1 MNSRTIEIPM
11 KFHPRA
17 FSAFGADLVTND
29 CVAIAELVKNSYDAF
44 AENVIVTVSSDYL
57 EIRDDGLGM
66 TAEIIRDAWAV
77 IATPYKKRTP
87 VVHKDGKVRRVS
99 GNKGLGRFSAARLGR
114 YLKIITKNDSDQ
126 LITAVIDWESF
137 VNSNNMSDCRIEM
150 TVGGETDLNRLSNS
164 GTIIQITGLYEQWN
178 AQKVT
183 ELENA
188 LSRLISPFDS
198 KHDFSI
204 VLNYESYAAPVYI
217 KPQEFI
223 QHPTYSIEG
232 TVDDSGAISWSY
244 RYAPKKSLLT
254 EKSGKILW
262 KDAHNGFDAVHTIDS
277 DIIESYVAGNFTF
290 EIRAW
295 DLDSDS
301 IADVSAAFNIG
312 RREIRGNISQ
322 YKGLSVYRDNILVLP
337 KSDASKDWLGI
348 DVRRVSSIGKRMSTS
363 QIIGMVNISSENN
376 PGIKDT
382 TDREKLVDTVEYHQF
397 CKLVETIISTLED
410 LRYSDKK
417 PAEKT
422 PRGLSDLITP
432 LSAMPLV
439 SKLENELSKG
449 SNSEQLI
456 EEVRNYAAENEKT
469 LSELNERLTY
479 YAQTASLGSVAVV
492 ILHEILT
499 GMTVIKRFLRRIRKV
514 FVNADPKTIEYLE
527 DSETWHSRLVDV
539 ANSFAPLY
547 RKSLKNEHNSCNI
560 YEEIRKSIR
569 LISSKKE
576 AADISFEVDAEKT
589 LNASVFS
596 GELQTILVNLFD
608 NAVFWIN
615 YSQKKSKTISVK
627 ARQINDTKARITVSD
642 SGTGIAREDASK
654 IFQPGITSKPHGIGM
669 GLVIVTELL
678 NNYDCRIATIIPG
691 ELSGATFEFDVPIEK
706 VERVKD
712 SESISD

>member
-1 MNSRTIEIPM
+1 MSSRIEEIPM

-44 AENVIVTVSSDYL
+44 ADNVLVTVSSDFL
-57 EIRDDGLGM
+57 EIRDDGSGM
-66 TAEIIRDAWAV
+66 TEDTIRNAWAV
-77 IATPYKKRTP
+77 IATPYKKRAP
-87 VVHKDGKVRRVS
+87 IVKKGDRIRRVS

-114 YLKIITKNDSDQ
+114 YLKIITKSASEQ
-126 LITAVIDWESF
+126 VLTAEIDWERF
-137 VNSNNMSDCRIEM
+137 VNSNSMSDCRIRM
-150 TVGGETDLNRLSNS
+150 TVGETEEFSSPHTN
-164 GTIIQITGLYEQWN
+164 GTIIRITGLYEQWN
-178 AQKVT
+178 SPKVK

-188 LSRLISPFDS
+188 LSRLLSPFDS
-198 KHDFSI
+198 TDDFSI
-204 VLNYESYAAPVYI
+204 VLNYESYASPVQI

-223 QHPTYSIEG
+223 QHPTYAITGDVSN
-232 TVDDSGAISWSY
+232 SGVITWN
-244 RYAPKKSLLT
+244 YAYSPKKSKLT
-254 EKSGKILW
+254 GKSGEIPW
-262 KDAHNGFDAVHTIDS
+262 SDAHNGFESVHTFDNGTIAP
-277 DIIESYVAGNFTF
+277 YTAGSFSF

-295 DLDSDS
+295 DLDSES
-301 IADVSAAFNIG
+301 IADVSDAFKIG
-312 RREIRGNISQ
+312 KREIRSSIAQ

-348 DVRRVSSIGKRMSTS
+348 DVRRVSSIGKRLSTS
-363 QIIGMVNISSENN
+363 QIIGMVNISSEFN
-376 PGIKDT
+376 PEIKDT
-382 TDREKLVDTVEYHQF
+382 TDREKLVDTIAYKQF
-397 CKLVETIISTLED
+397 CKVVETIISTLED

-417 PAEKT
+417 PAEKS
-422 PRGLSDLITP
+422 PRGLNDLISP

-439 SKLENELSKG
+439 SKLENDLNKG
-449 SNSEQLI
+449 NNSEQLI
-456 EEVRNYAAENEKT
+456 ETVRDYAAENEKT

-499 GMTVIKRFLRRIRKV
+499 GMTVIKRFLRRIRDVLK
-514 FVNADPKTIEYLE
+514 NADAKTIEYLE

-547 RKSLKNEHNSCNI
+547 RKTLKSEHSSCNI

-576 AADISFEVDAEKT
+576 ASGINFEVYADQT
-589 LNASVFS
+589 LNASVFP

-608 NAVFWIN
+608 NSVFWIN
-615 YSQKKSKTISVK
+615 YSKKETKRILVAVKKVDKAK
-627 ARQINDTKARITVSD
+627 ARVSVSD
-642 SGTGIAREDASK
+642 SGIGIRQEDAEK

-678 NNYDCRIATIIPG
+678 NNYDCKIATIVPG
-691 ELSGATFEFDVPIEK
+691 EIDGATFEFEVPLEEDK
-706 VERVKD
+706 
-712 SESISD
+712 